1 MTQAEVSKLVA
12 LLMACY
18 PHARFEPG
26 TAAAYEGFLLEL
38 DHAQAKQAIG
48 AAVRSCKFLPTIAE
62 IMSAYHAAAPRPD
75 DGGYPL
81 FKPAPRHSGEMA
93 PSELHAAITE
103 FLEKGKAS

>member
-26 TAAAYEGFLLEL
+26 TAVAYEGFLVDLEH
-38 DHAQAKQAIG
+38 DQAKQAIG

-62 IMSAYHAAAPRPD
+62 IMAHYAAAAPKRD
-75 DGGYPL
+75 DGYPL
-81 FKPAPRHSGEMA
+81 FRPMRRSSGEMP
-93 PSELHAAITE
+93 PSELKAAIAE
-103 FLEKGKAS
+103 FLAKGKAS